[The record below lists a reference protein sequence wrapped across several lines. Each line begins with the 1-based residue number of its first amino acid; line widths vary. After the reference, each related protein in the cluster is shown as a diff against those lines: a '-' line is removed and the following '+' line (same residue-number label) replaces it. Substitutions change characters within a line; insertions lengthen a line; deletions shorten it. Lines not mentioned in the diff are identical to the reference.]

1 MYSRRLKYFLFL
13 AFCSFASVIHNL
25 RWSPFVWWLGKVLI
39 IVLRVTRFYELWVSL
54 RHNKKFCSVRSLLLW
69 FSSTFNTFSVYR
81 CIIFRTKLTFNWVSH
96 LEHAC
101 SLNFGSGGSVSLT
114 KKEEDTNLLD
124 RNGMIYPNYN
134 RNEMM
139 HPNYDYSADDYDFNN
154 IKVLPSKSLAPL
166 PIILFWKWY
175 VDELLDKW
183 VRWALNGRIK
193 K

>member
-1 MYSRRLKYFLFL
+1 M
-13 AFCSFASVIHNL
+13 
-25 RWSPFVWWLGKVLI
+25 
-39 IVLRVTRFYELWVSL
+39 
-54 RHNKKFCSVRSLLLW
+54 
-69 FSSTFNTFSVYR
+69 
-81 CIIFRTKLTFNWVSH
+81 TFNWVSH

-101 SLNFGSGGSVSLT
+101 SFNFGSGGSVSLT

-166 PIILFWKWY
+166 PIILFWK
-175 VDELLDKW
+175 
-183 VRWALNGRIK
+183 
-193 K
+193 